1 MKALPG
7 NGGKTPPIHPL
18 WLSLASAAL
27 VVCIVGATEFAARR
41 FYPEDYG
48 SNAQYLY
55 ESSGPFFRLE
65 EKGGRCLLI
74 QIPSHRHFPPKAPQ
88 GFELAKPA
96 GLRRIVVIGESS
108 AGMIGASMKTEG
120 EELAL
125 SHQLE
130 IVNMGVGGADLEQT
144 MRRFREALECAPD
157 DIVVLF
163 GHNLFN
169 HYPLVELSAWPGAD
183 GFRLFLLSHSRLLSL
198 FSEHRRSRMPCVK
211 FRTPGRW
218 LAFRE
223 ALSQMADEARR
234 RGIRLALCTVP
245 GNLQF
250 PPQAKEK
257 DRWDPAFLEANYL
270 YWSGRK
276 EAAMRGC
283 ARALAR
289 RPDAWW
295 EFQLGG
301 WLYRAGRY
309 GEARRWLVAAR
320 DDDPRLQRASN
331 VANGLIRRVAEEKGL
346 VLLDFERLVLRSAP
360 HGIPGWESFLDAQHV
375 ITPFFWREASECL
388 NRLSKTGQAPWTQ
401 IPADDR
407 TFMTIYR
414 SALAAFNINIPADA
428 AVLPAGISRLA
439 QARRQELIAAGDI
452 AARAAGDDPAMQAIV
467 LSGMADAFWEAGLRE
482 RALRLNDEARGLAP
496 RDAELCVQKALFLL
510 DSGAK
515 YDAAGWL
522 ERALQLRP
530 DHAEARFYLDRI
542 KN

>member
-1 MKALPG
+1 MR
-7 NGGKTPPIHPL
+7 HPL

-27 VVCIVGATEFAARR
+27 VAGIVGATELAARR
-41 FYPEDYG
+41 YYPLNDPDY
-48 SNAQYLY
+48 ARYLY

-65 EKGGRCLLI
+65 EKGGRRLQI
-74 QIPSHRHFPPKAPQ
+74 QVPSHKYFPLPAPQ

-96 GLRRIVVIGESS
+96 GLNRIVVIGESS
-108 AGMIGASMKTEG
+108 ARN
-120 EELAL
+120 LAATAGYIVQQQVPAQTT
-125 SHQLE
+125 H
-130 IVNMGVGGADLEQT
+130 IVNMGVGASDLEQT

-163 GHNLFN
+163 GHNLFY

-257 DRWDPAFLEANYL
+257 DRWDPTFLEANFL

-331 VANGLIRRVAEEKGL
+331 VANGLIRSVAKEKGF

-414 SALAAFNINIPADA
+414 SALAAFDISIPADA

-439 QARRQELIAAGDI
+439 QAHLQELIAAGDT

-467 LSGMADAFWEAGLRE
+467 LSGMADALWTTGSRGQ
-482 RALRLNDEARGLAP
+482 ALRLNDAARGLAP

-515 YDAAGWL
+515 GEAVGWL
-522 ERALQLRP
+522 RRALQLRP
-530 DHAEARFYLDRI
+530 DHAEARFYIDRI